1 MIFNV
6 QTIQLVSIHAL
17 LYEVHACN
25 CLYSVILN
33 LYSLTKSFIR
43 SYSAVRVTETMGI
56 KAGIKQH
63 KQVID
68 PT

>member
-43 SYSAVRVTETMGI
+43 SYSAVRVTDTMGI
-56 KAGIKQH
+56 
-63 KQVID
+63 
-68 PT
+68 